1 MSLCLVLKVMLSH
14 KVRMLESYASE
25 SVEVFFQV
33 YGSIKREGCSLI
45 REKEGV
51 SLLPL

>member
-14 KVRMLESYASE
+14 KVLESYASE
-25 SVEVFFQV
+25 SIEVFFQM